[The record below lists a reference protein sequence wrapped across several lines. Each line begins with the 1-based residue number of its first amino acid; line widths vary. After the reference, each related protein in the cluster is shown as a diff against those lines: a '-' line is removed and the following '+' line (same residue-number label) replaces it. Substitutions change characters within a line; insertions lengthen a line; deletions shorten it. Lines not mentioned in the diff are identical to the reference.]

1 MLFYFNMLA
10 MARQEYALAHEALS
24 RLGTKLPPQAQGGS
38 GAQPAS
44 SLGLL
49 PESTWAQAALA
60 AAGVAVGVAIA
71 AGVYWRIRR
80 RRRLG
85 F

>member
-1 MLFYFNMLA
+1 

-24 RLGTKLPPQAQGGS
+24 RLGTKLRPQAQGGP

-49 PESTWAQAALA
+49 PESSWAQAAVA

-71 AGVYWRIRR
+71 AGMYWRIRR

-85 F
+85 L

>member
-1 MLFYFNMLA
+1 MLS
-10 MARQEYALAHEALS
+10 MARQEYALAHEELS
-24 RLGTKLPPQAQGGS
+24 RLGTKLPPQAQGGAC
-38 GAQPAS
+38 AQPAS

-49 PESTWAQAALA
+49 AESSWAQAAVA
-60 AAGVAVGVAIA
+60 VAGVAMGVVIA